1 MPVEDIFPILPQEV
15 VDYLL
20 EQKQQEQQL
29 SDEKKKLKEGMLKL
43 EDQIM
48 LLDGRQDDEL
58 CTITSAN
65 VYQKSN
71 VGNVRDILV
80 VRLSKSMDEYLKANR
95 KLLKLHRQMRK
106 DKEIV
111 YNKWGNRSRVQLV

>member
-20 EQKQQEQQL
+20 EQKQEEQQL

-43 EDQIM
+43 EDQIK

-71 VGNVRDILV
+71 VGNVRDVLV
-80 VRLSKSMDEYLKANR
+80 SRLSKSMDEYLKANR

-111 YNKWGNRSRVQLV
+111 YNKWGNRSRVQQV